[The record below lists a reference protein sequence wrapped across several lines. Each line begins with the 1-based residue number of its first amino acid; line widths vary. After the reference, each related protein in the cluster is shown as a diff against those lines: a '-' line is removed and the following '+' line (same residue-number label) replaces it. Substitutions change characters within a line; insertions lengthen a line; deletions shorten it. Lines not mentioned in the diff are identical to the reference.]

1 MNLPPNEFVKVTD
14 NAEAQL
20 LMLQLGILD
29 AVLKAEKAQQAKA
42 LKQSGTTVLDHNH
55 PTHWIIA
62 ETYHGFADAEDNGYA
77 VVCIPKSKFNRAE
90 FDQRAALMTS
100 MIYRGEVS
108 LGTTHTGK
116 YEVN

>member
-29 AVLKAEKAQQAKA
+29 AVLKA
-42 LKQSGTTVLDHNH
+42 VLDHNH